1 MMKIYLLNILY
12 NIQRTD
18 TVACWV
24 NLFPAGNILQS
35 IEGKDFPFSNTPY
48 RSLTRILGI
57 YLILLIYYRFL

>member
-24 NLFPAGNILQS
+24 ILFPAGNILQS
-35 IEGKDFPFSNTPY
+35 IEGKYFPFSDAHDC
-48 RSLTRILGI
+48 ILNKNNSSR
-57 YLILLIYYRFL
+57 LILLIFYCLF